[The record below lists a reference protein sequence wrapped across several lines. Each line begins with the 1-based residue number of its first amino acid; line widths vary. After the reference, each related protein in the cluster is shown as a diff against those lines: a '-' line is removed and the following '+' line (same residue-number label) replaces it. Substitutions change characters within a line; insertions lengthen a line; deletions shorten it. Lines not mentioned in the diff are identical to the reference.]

1 MVCWYLGNKVDDLEL
16 YSACKT
22 YLLKIFLTKDT
33 YTFTYV
39 VSWSEI
45 RYVDVSLSVSF
56 TANCR
61 NKAVI

>member
-1 MVCWYLGNKVDDLEL
+1 MDDLEL